1 LIKKAVNSYEDL
13 DVYQKLFE
21 LHLEVHQMTLL
32 FPAFERFELGSQLRR
47 SSNSIGA
54 NLAEGWNNK
63 HVNVYIEGI
72 NRALGE
78 LRETRHHLTVAFR
91 KDYLSKSAFEK
102 LLGRYDECGRM
113 LRGLERSM
121 EVRASGSPTSP
132 VLRPMSSK

>member
-1 LIKKAVNSYEDL
+1 MIKKAVNSFEDL

-21 LHLEVHQMTLL
+21 LHLEIHQMTLL

-47 SSNSIGA
+47 SSDSIGA

-78 LRETRHHLTVAFR
+78 LRETRHHLTV
-91 KDYLSKSAFEK
+91 EK

-113 LRGLERSM
+113 LRGLEKSM
-121 EVRASGSPTSP
+121 EAKRSGSPTSQ
-132 VLRPMSSK
+132 VLRPTSSK